1 VKREV
6 EDRLKTLVKKGVC
19 SLDELDSYVRKLKR
33 VLERSFSEEECR
45 KISEFYK
52 ALSDPTRV
60 RILKML
66 NMRRMCVCE
75 LTAVL
80 DLSQPTITHHLKIME
95 RAKLIRPRKKGK
107 LTYYEVI
114 DSSIIKN
121 MEEVLK
127 RR

>member
-1 VKREV
+1 MKKV
-6 EDRLKTLVKKGVC
+6 EDRLRILVKKGVC
-19 SLDELDSYVRKLKR
+19 SLDELDSYVKKLKK
-33 VLERSFSEEECR
+33 VLKGSFSEEECK

-75 LTAVL
+75 LTAIL
-80 DLSQPTITHHLKIME
+80 NLSQPTITHHLKIME

-114 DSSIIKN
+114 EPSIVKD
-121 MEEVLK
+121 MERIL
-127 RR
+127 RRT

>member
-1 VKREV
+1 MKKV
-6 EDRLKTLVKKGVC
+6 EDRLRILVKKGVC
-19 SLDELDSYVRKLKR
+19 SLDELDSYVKKLKK
-33 VLERSFSEEECR
+33 VLKGSFSEEECK

-75 LTAVL
+75 LTAIL
-80 DLSQPTITHHLKIME
+80 NLSQPTITHHLKIME

-114 DSSIIKN
+114 EPSIIKD
-121 MEEVLK
+121 MERIL
-127 RR
+127 RRT